1 MLRLSVGDQVGD
13 ERRCELV
20 VFGPDGKGPT
30 EISAGEATIKL
41 KKYIYTV
48 HHQSVLNQLQNL

>member
-20 VFGPDGKGPT
+20 VFGPDGEGSA
-30 EISAGEATIKL
+30 EISAGEATTKF
-41 KKYIYTV
+41 KKYIYCT
-48 HHQSVLNQLQNL
+48 SSKCS